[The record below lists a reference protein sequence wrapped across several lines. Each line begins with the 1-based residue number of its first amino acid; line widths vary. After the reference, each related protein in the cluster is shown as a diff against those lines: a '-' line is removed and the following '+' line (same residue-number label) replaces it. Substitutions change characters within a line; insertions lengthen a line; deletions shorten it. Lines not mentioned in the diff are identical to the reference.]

1 MGAQRN
7 VVALE
12 GKGRHRLPAIAAM
25 NWMQVE
31 AYLKT
36 DDRAVL
42 PIGSTEQHAFLSL
55 EVDRILAEKVA
66 KDAAL
71 PLGVPVFPVMP
82 YGCAPYFGA
91 YPGSVSLRI
100 STLLA
105 VAEDIFDSLAR
116 AGFKRLLVVNGHG
129 GNAPVGAFAHEWMLD
144 HAGMRIK
151 FHDWWRAPRT
161 MAAVQATDTVIGH
174 ASWMENF
181 PWTRLPG
188 VAMPETAK
196 PPLDIERM
204 RSLNPEGVRAMLGDG
219 NYAGRYQ
226 RSDNEM
232 LAIWD
237 VAVTETREVLQS
249 GW

>member
-1 MGAQRN
+1 M
-7 VVALE
+7 
-12 GKGRHRLPAIAAM
+12 PAIAAM

-31 AYLKT
+31 AYLKS
-36 DDRAVL
+36 DDRAVV
-42 PIGSTEQHAFLSL
+42 PIGSTEQHAYLSL
-55 EVDRILAEKVA
+55 EVDRILAEKMA
-66 KDAAL
+66 QEAAG

-91 YPGSVSLRI
+91 YPGSISLRI

-105 VAEDIFDSLAR
+105 VAEDIFESLAR
-116 AGFKRLLVVNGHG
+116 VGFRRLLVVNGHG
-129 GNAPVGAFAHEWMLD
+129 GNAPVGAFVQEYLLRRPEMQ
-144 HAGMRIK
+144 II
-151 FHDWWRAPRT
+151 FHDWWRAPQT
-161 MAAVQATDTVIGH
+161 MAQVLATDTVYGH

-188 VAMPETAK
+188 VAMPQDAK
-196 PPLDIERM
+196 PPVNMARLRTLGAAAV
-204 RSLNPEGVRAMLGDG
+204 REGLGDG

-237 VAVTETREVLQS
+237 AGVKETREVLEH

>member
-1 MGAQRN
+1 M
-7 VVALE
+7 
-12 GKGRHRLPAIAAM
+12 PAIAAM

-31 AYLKT
+31 AWLKT
-36 DDRAVL
+36 DDRAVV
-42 PIGSTEQHAFLSL
+42 PIGSTEQHAYLSL

-66 KDAAL
+66 RDAAE

-91 YPGSVSLRI
+91 YPGSISLRV
-100 STLLA
+100 STLIA

-116 AGFKRLLVVNGHG
+116 VGFKRILVVNGHG
-129 GNAPVGAFAHEWMLD
+129 GNAPVGAFAQEYLLRQP
-144 HAGMRIK
+144 GMRII

-161 MAAVQATDTVIGH
+161 MQAVLATDPVIGH
-174 ASWMENF
+174 ASWLENF

-188 VAMPETAK
+188 VALPAGPK
-196 PPLDIERM
+196 PPVDMARLRNRGPDAVR
-204 RSLNPEGVRAMLGDG
+204 EGLGDG
-219 NYAGRYQ
+219 NFAGRYQ

-237 VAVTETREVLQS
+237 IGVQETREVLEN

>member
-1 MGAQRN
+1 M
-7 VVALE
+7 V
-12 GKGRHRLPAIAAM
+12 AIAAL

-31 AYLKT
+31 HYLAT

-42 PIGSTEQHAFLSL
+42 PLGSTEQHAFLSL
-55 EVDRILAEKVA
+55 EVDRILAEKMA
-66 KDAAL
+66 RDAAA

-91 YPGSVSLRI
+91 YPGSVSLRV

-105 VAEDIFDSLAR
+105 VFEDLFDSLAR
-116 AGFKRLLVVNGHG
+116 SGFRRVVVVNGHG
-129 GNAPVGAFAHEWMLD
+129 GNAPVGALAHEWMLK

-161 MAAVQATDTVIGH
+161 MAAVLATDTVIGH

-181 PWTRLPG
+181 PWTRLAG
-188 VAMPETAK
+188 VALPEGSK
-196 PPLDIERM
+196 PPVAMEPL
-204 RSLNPEGVRAMLGDG
+204 RSQGPAAVRQGLGDG

-226 RSDNEM
+226 RADHEM

-237 VAVTETREVLQS
+237 IGVQETREVIND